1 VEYDKDLKQYKEVE
15 KLNDSKYCKD
25 RMWRCISHTENSAP
39 KQMVMMNRNMEMRD
53 ERIEEK

>member
-15 KLNDSKYCKD
+15 TLNDSKYCKD

-39 KQMVMMNRNMEMRD
+39 KQMIMMNRNMEVRD
-53 ERIEEK
+53 ERIE